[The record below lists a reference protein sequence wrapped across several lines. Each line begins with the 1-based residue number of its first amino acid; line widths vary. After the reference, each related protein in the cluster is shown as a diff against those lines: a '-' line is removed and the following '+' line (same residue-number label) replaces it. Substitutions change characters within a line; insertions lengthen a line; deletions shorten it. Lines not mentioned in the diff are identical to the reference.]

1 MDPSLEICLP
11 LKDTV
16 MSDGGFRVLGHVIV
30 LLLAHG
36 HSVRIQ
42 DEATRTWMLVDEAK
56 RVEDAL
62 KGPVFLIRG
71 RLTPPFGVSRQ
82 FPETCP

>member
-36 HSVRIQ
+36 HPVRIQ
-42 DEATRTWMLVDEAK
+42 DEATGTWMCVDEAQ

-62 KGPVFLIRG
+62 KGPVFLMKG
-71 RLTPPFGVSRQ
+71 RATHRW
-82 FPETCP
+82 ED